1 MLEMSGAVSS
11 SATPRAVAV
20 GGRLAFGGTS
30 GNANL
35 TTRSGRFRV
44 LLLLRMTIAVAVT
57 TLPSMKEAQ
66 TELEKMA
73 SCDGAQTGEGKGVA
87 LEYCR
92 PQP

>member
-1 MLEMSGAVSS
+1 MLEMSGVSS
-11 SATPRAVAV
+11 SATPRTVAAD
-20 GGRLAFGGTS
+20 GRLAFGGTS

-35 TTRSGRFRV
+35 TTRSGRF

-73 SCDGAQTGEGKGVA
+73 SCEGAQTGEGKGVA